1 MFFHITYEFQDTEDM
16 TDTEPLVEKKIKFRS
31 ISTTADPN
39 YAFNK
44 VDDVYL
50 PRPRSK
56 SEQKFKAHKD
66 DCESEDERHP
76 SLRDFL
82 GAEIRRSYALEH
94 DEEHYHARREKV
106 YSFMKIPSE
115 VEKFMIYG
123 FLQCADSFMFV
134 YTFLPIRLVIALW
147 ALVTRPFQRK
157 RVRTHLLKPA
167 EICDLLKGI
176 IILVCSFFMTYV
188 DTSIIY
194 HLIKSQS
201 IIKLY
206 IFYNMLEVADRLFS
220 AFGQDVIDALFWTST
235 EPRDRKR
242 EHLGTIPHL
251 CFALGYVFLHAVL
264 VLCQATTLNVAINS
278 SNKALLTIMMSN
290 NFVELKGSVFKK
302 FDKNN
307 LFQVSCSDVRERF
320 HLFILLFIVVIQT
333 MKEYAWKEE
342 TLLVLGPDCL
352 QVIGCEVLVDWI
364 KHAFITR
371 FNELPVD
378 VYKDYTLSLAYD
390 MAQTRQKNAYSDHSD
405 LVARRMGFIPLP
417 LGVVMIRVIF
427 SCIKFQSLSS
437 IIVGLVTYVTLYSV
451 CINNNLIILTNACKL
466 IDAHQQAQ
474 EREKEIEKSEP
485 CLKDIATSP
494 TRPVSNL
501 KPVEHPTEITNLGST
516 AIFANSTVS
525 MNDVHLNEEMLR
537 VGVKSLESIG
547 EGGSDLDMYRSEPN
561 IQFLDPDD
569 LSQGLKR
576 AESEPNIPSVIDAS
590 QSSHQL

>member
-1 MFFHITYEFQDTEDM
+1 M
-16 TDTEPLVEKKIKFRS
+16 TMADVEPVVEKRIKFRS

-39 YAFNK
+39 YALNR
-44 VDDVYL
+44 VEDIYL

-56 SEQKFKAHKD
+56 SEQKCKLKKEEEA
-66 DCESEDERHP
+66 EDEIQP
-76 SLRDFL
+76 SLWEFL
-82 GAEIRRSYALEH
+82 GTELKRSYALEH

-106 YSFMKIPSE
+106 YSFMKIPRE
-115 VEKFMIYG
+115 VEKFMSYG
-123 FLQCADSFMFV
+123 FMQCADSFMFV
-134 YTFLPIRLVIALW
+134 YTFLPMRLILALW
-147 ALVTRPFQRK
+147 GLITRPFKSRSRMRNQS
-157 RVRTHLLKPA
+157 LLNPA
-167 EICDLLKGI
+167 EICDLLKGSILI
-176 IILVCSFFMTYV
+176 ICSYGMTYV
-188 DTSIIY
+188 DTSIMY

-220 AFGQDVIDALFWTST
+220 AFGQDVIDALYWTST

-251 CFALGYVFLHAVL
+251 CFALVYVFLHALL

-320 HLFILLFIVVIQT
+320 HLFILLFIVVLQT

-342 TLLVLGPDCL
+342 TLWILVPDCI
-352 QVIGCEVLVDWI
+352 QVLLCEIVVDWI

-378 VYKDYTLSLAYD
+378 VYRDYTLSLAYD
-390 MAQTRQKNAYSDHSD
+390 VSQTRQKNAYSDRSD

-417 LGVVMIRVIF
+417 LGVVMIRVVTT
-427 SCIKFQSLSS
+427 CVKFQSLAS
-437 IIVGLVTYVTLYSV
+437 ILVTLLACCTLFSICV
-451 CINNNLIILTNACKL
+451 NNNLIILMVACKL
-466 IDAHQQAQ
+466 IDAHQHQQ
-474 EREKEIEKSEP
+474 DHEKEEKSEP
-485 CLKDIATSP
+485 CSKDIATSP

-501 KPVEHPTEITNLGST
+501 KPPEHPSEITNLGST

-547 EGGSDLDMYRSEPN
+547 ETGSDHDIYRSEPN
-561 IQFLDPDD
+561 IQLLEPDE
-569 LSQGLKR
+569 LGQGLKR
-576 AESEPNIPSVIDAS
+576 AESEPNIPSIGDSS
-590 QSSHQL
+590 QGSQL